1 VALYK
6 ASLQLSHLPNSWRT
20 ARIVPLRRSG
30 GPGYAIPKAFR
41 PISLLATIG
50 KGLEAVVANRLSF
63 MAEKH
68 GLLPR
73 NHFGARKKRSC
84 ERAISILVE
93 RMYEAWRNRMVV
105 SLATFDVQGAFNRVN
120 IVVLEKRLLQ
130 RGIPETIGR
139 RVTDFCTNRTAPITI
154 ETFESETLPIAQ
166 AGVPQKSPLSP
177 ILYTS

>member
-1 VALYK
+1 
-6 ASLQLSHLPNSWRT
+6 
-20 ARIVPLRRSG
+20 
-30 GPGYAIPKAFR
+30 
-41 PISLLATIG
+41 
-50 KGLEAVVANRLSF
+50 
-63 MAEKH
+63 
-68 GLLPR
+68 
-73 NHFGARKKRSC
+73 
-84 ERAISILVE
+84 
-93 RMYEAWRNRMVV
+93 MYEAWRNRMVV

-130 RGIPETIGR
+130 RGIPETLGR

>member
-1 VALYK
+1 MALFK
-6 ASLQLSHLPNSWRT
+6 VSLQLSHLSNSWRT

-30 GPGYAIPKAFR
+30 RLGYTIPKAFP

-73 NHFGARKKRSC
+73 NHLGARKKRSC

-93 RMYEAWRNRMVV
+93 RIYEACRNRMVV
-105 SLATFDVQGAFNRVN
+105 SLVTFDV
-120 IVVLEKRLLQ
+120 
-130 RGIPETIGR
+130 
-139 RVTDFCTNRTAPITI
+139 
-154 ETFESETLPIAQ
+154 
-166 AGVPQKSPLSP
+166 
-177 ILYTS
+177 